1 MQSDLASSI
10 WPQCQALLRG
20 ELPEQQFNTWIRP
33 LVAHSESDRDSVQL
47 VAPNRFI
54 EDWVKNKFSV
64 RIHELMNQLCG
75 RSVMVEI
82 VVTVSHVNGDT
93 DQPLLAIDSG
103 TKRGLCL
110 ECFSGR
116 SGEAGSA
123 GNYYFGRR
131 K

>member
-1 MQSDLASSI
+1 MVTECSWL
-10 WPQCQALLRG
+10 
-20 ELPEQQFNTWIRP
+20 
-33 LVAHSESDRDSVQL
+33 
-47 VAPNRFI
+47 APNRFI

-93 DQPLLAIDSG
+93 DQPLLAIDMEQKEASVWSAV
-103 TKRGLCL
+103 
-110 ECFSGR
+110 SGR
-116 SGEAGSA
+116 SGKAGSA